1 MTRTLYYTV
10 RVTAENE
17 IGDRRTYDA
26 VDFWDRMATD
36 TLDAA
41 QYAANGLT
49 SALHEDGYALVTR
62 RDIRAVTTTT
72 ECR

>member
-1 MTRTLYYTV
+1 MSRTLYYTV

-17 IGDRRTYDA
+17 LGDRRTYDA

-36 TLDAA
+36 TLDDA
-41 QYAANGLT
+41 QFAVDGLA
-49 SALHEDGYALVTR
+49 SALHEDGYPIVTR

-72 ECR
+72 EGR